1 LISDKA
7 AAKKR
12 ANSEPNER
20 EETDMRLQGKNAFVT
35 GGASGLG
42 EAIVRRYRAEGASVV
57 IADIDVAGGSAL
69 AAEIGARFVKLNVSV
84 EQDWLDAFAGETRV
98 DVLVNNAG
106 ITTHGSVEDLTLDQF
121 RHEFEVDVVGVFLG
135 CKHVI
140 PVMNSNGGSVINMS
154 SMCGVRAQ
162 GDLAAYNAAK
172 AAVTHLTK
180 SVALHY
186 AARGYG
192 MRCNSV
198 HPGAIHTPILEK
210 VMAQVEDGQ
219 ALYDGWVASHPIGR
233 LGTPE
238 EIAAIAVYLG
248 SDESGFTTGA
258 EFRIDGGSSI

>member
-1 LISDKA
+1 
-7 AAKKR
+7 
-12 ANSEPNER
+12 
-20 EETDMRLQGKNAFVT
+20 MRLQGKRAFVT

-42 EAIVRRYRAEGASVV
+42 EAIVRRYVTEGAIVT
-57 IADIDVAGGSAL
+57 IADINVAGGEAL
-69 AAEIGARFVKLNVSV
+69 ATEIGAQFVKLNVSE
-84 EQDWLDAFAGETRV
+84 EQDWLDAFAALDRI
-98 DVLVNNAG
+98 DILVNNAG
-106 ITTHGSVEDLTLDQF
+106 ITTHGSIEDLTLAQF
-121 RHEFEVDVVGVFLG
+121 RHEYDVDVVGVFLG

-140 PVMNSNGGSVINMS
+140 PLMKGAGGSVINMS

-162 GDLAAYNAAK
+162 GDLAAYNSAK

-186 AARGYG
+186 ASHGYG

-248 SDESGFTTGA
+248 SDEAGFTTGA

>member
-1 LISDKA
+1 
-7 AAKKR
+7 
-12 ANSEPNER
+12 
-20 EETDMRLQGKNAFVT
+20 MRLKGKIALVT

-42 EAIVRRYRAEGASVV
+42 EAIARRYVAEGASVV
-57 IADIDVAGGSAL
+57 IADIDVEGGEAL
-69 AAEIGARFVKLNVSV
+69 VGELGNAARFVHLNVSN
-84 EQDWLDAFAGETRV
+84 EASWARALETFDRI

-106 ITTHGSVEDLTLDQF
+106 ITTHGSIEELTLDQF

-135 CKHVI
+135 CKLVI
-140 PVMNSNGGSVINMS
+140 PLMKGSGGSVINMS

-186 AARGYG
+186 AKKGYG

-219 ALYDGWVASHPIGR
+219 ALYNSWVATHPVGR
-233 LGTPE
+233 LGKPE
-238 EIAAIAVYLG
+238 EIAAIAVYLA
-248 SDESGFTTGA
+248 SDESAFSTGA
-258 EFRIDGGSSI
+258 EFRVDGGSSL